1 MNTILSLQ
9 RFQGTVQ
16 VAASVLSLRA
26 NPIIGINIRLNF
38 GDEVMNKG
46 CFVLLLISLLGGCAG
61 LPGGGAG
68 ESTETSTSSGQPSR
82 GAPNDTAITAAIKS
96 AMQQD
101 ELLAGTSVTVV
112 SEQGIVTLSG
122 QLSSARAANRAFSV
136 ARNTDGV
143 RRVISNLTWP
153 SP

>member
-1 MNTILSLQ
+1 
-9 RFQGTVQ
+9 
-16 VAASVLSLRA
+16 
-26 NPIIGINIRLNF
+26 
-38 GDEVMNKG
+38 MNKG
-46 CFVLLLISLLGGCAG
+46 CYVLLLISMLGGCAG

-68 ESTETSTSSGQPSR
+68 DTTQTTTGSAQQSR
-82 GAPNDTAITAAIKS
+82 AAPNDSAITAAIKS

-101 ELLAGTSVTVV
+101 DLLNGASVNVV

>member
-1 MNTILSLQ
+1 MKN
-9 RFQGTVQ
+9 
-16 VAASVLSLRA
+16 
-26 NPIIGINIRLNF
+26 
-38 GDEVMNKG
+38 G
-46 CFVLLLISLLGGCAG
+46 CFFLLLISLLGGCAG
-61 LPGGGAG
+61 LPGGGGAS
-68 ESTETSTSSGQPSR
+68 ESTETAASSGQSSR
-82 GAPNDTAITAAIKS
+82 AAPNDRAITAAIQS

-101 ELLAGTSVTVV
+101 ELLTGTSVNVV

-136 ARNTDGV
+136 ARNTEGV

>member
-1 MNTILSLQ
+1 MKK
-9 RFQGTVQ
+9 V
-16 VAASVLSLRA
+16 
-26 NPIIGINIRLNF
+26 
-38 GDEVMNKG
+38 
-46 CFVLLLISLLGGCAG
+46 CFFLLLISLLGGCAG
-61 LPGGGAG
+61 LPGGSGAS
-68 ESTETSTSSGQPSR
+68 ESTETTATSSGQSSR
-82 GAPNDTAITAAIKS
+82 AAPNDRAITTAIQS

-101 ELLAGTSVTVV
+101 ELLTGASVDVA

-136 ARNTDGV
+136 ARNTAGV